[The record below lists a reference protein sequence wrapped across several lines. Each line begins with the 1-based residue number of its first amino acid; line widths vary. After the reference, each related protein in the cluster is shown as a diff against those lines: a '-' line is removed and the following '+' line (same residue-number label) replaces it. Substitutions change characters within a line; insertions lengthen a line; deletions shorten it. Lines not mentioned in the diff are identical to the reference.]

1 METKKQI
8 LICDDEEGVRE
19 SLNLILGEN
28 YKLDF
33 VTNGNEALQYL
44 SNANPD
50 LVIMDIKM
58 PQKNGLEVLKELRQ
72 QKPNI
77 KVIMVTGYQSVETAA
92 EASKYGIAEYITK
105 PFESSLVKETV
116 QKVLR
121 SPNSV
126 T

>member
-1 METKKQI
+1 MNERKTI

-19 SLNLILGEN
+19 SFNLILGED

-33 VTNGNEALQYL
+33 VNNGDEALQYL
-44 SNANPD
+44 LKVNPD

-58 PQKNGLEVLKELRQ
+58 PKKNGLEALKELRQ

-77 KVIMVTGYQSVETAA
+77 KVVMVTGYQSVETAA
-92 EASKYGIAEYITK
+92 EASKYGISEYITK

-116 QKVLR
+116 QKILR
-121 SPNSV
+121 
-126 T
+126 

>member
-1 METKKQI
+1 MDERKSI

-19 SLNLILGEN
+19 SLNLILGEE

-33 VTNGNEALQYL
+33 VNNGDEALQYL
-44 SNANPD
+44 SKANPD

-58 PQKNGLEVLKELRQ
+58 PKKNGLEALKELRQ
-72 QKPNI
+72 QKPSV

-92 EASKYGIAEYITK
+92 EASKYGISEYITK

-116 QKVLR
+116 QKILR
-121 SPNSV
+121 
-126 T
+126 